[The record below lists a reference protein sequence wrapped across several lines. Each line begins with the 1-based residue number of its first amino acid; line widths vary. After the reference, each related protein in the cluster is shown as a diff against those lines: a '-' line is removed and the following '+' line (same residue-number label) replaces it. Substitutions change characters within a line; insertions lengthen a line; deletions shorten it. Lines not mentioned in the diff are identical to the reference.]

1 MSRFIESTCVH
12 GVHSSRKQK
21 FKLAMVAKAFP
32 LTRVEIEYAT
42 ISSHRDEQKKKKK
55 RKKQKQKKKK
65 LSGEVEN
72 Y

>member
-42 ISSHRDEQKKKKK
+42 ISSHRDEQKKKKE
-55 RKKQKQKKKK
+55 KKTKTKKNKTQRR
-65 LSGEVEN
+65 G
-72 Y
+72 

>member
-42 ISSHRDEQKKKKK
+42 ISSHRDEQKKKK
-55 RKKQKQKKKK
+55 RKKQKQKKTK

-72 Y
+72 H